1 MEKQITLKESVV
13 SSAKTILNILPILF
27 SMILLISI
35 ATQFLTKSFY
45 ANIFQNNIFL
55 DPLLGS
61 ILGSISA
68 GAPVI
73 SYIFGGEMLKQGVSL
88 IAITAFMVSW
98 VTVGVLTFPIESKF
112 LGKRFALI
120 RNIIAFI
127 FSIIVAIVAVSIL
140 NLI

>member
-1 MEKQITLKESVV
+1 M
-13 SSAKTILNILPILF
+13 
-27 SMILLISI
+27 
-35 ATQFLTKSFY
+35 
-45 ANIFQNNIFL
+45 
-55 DPLLGS
+55 GS

-112 LGKRFALI
+112 LGKKFALI